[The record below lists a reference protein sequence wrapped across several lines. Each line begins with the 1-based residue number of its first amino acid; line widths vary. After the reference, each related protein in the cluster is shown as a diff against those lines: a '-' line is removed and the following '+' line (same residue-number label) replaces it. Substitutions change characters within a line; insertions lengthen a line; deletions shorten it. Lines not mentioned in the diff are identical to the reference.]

1 MKQEQF
7 EQLVRILNT
16 LNTITTKGEDT
27 IIMGDCLRA
36 MQALAQEIQII
47 ENDKSEPQG
56 E

>member
-16 LNTITTKGEDT
+16 FTTKGEDT
-27 IIMGDCLRA
+27 IIMGTCL
-36 MQALAQEIQII
+36 QALKVLIQEIEQD
-47 ENDKSEPQG
+47 NSLG

>member
-27 IIMGDCLRA
+27 IIMGTCL
-36 MQALAQEIQII
+36 QALKVLIQQI
-47 ENDKSEPQG
+47 EQDNSLG